1 MFETCVNRNSSVS
14 ALRDGGFRIEP
25 HIAGAAC
32 RTRMR
37 RKRLSRRPNFR
48 AGTLVAHATPLKRLH
63 RHDFPR
69 QTTRAEAAKGR
80 DCHRFAATCPVFAA
94 RLRWFARLLD
104 MCLKRFNPCWF
115 WFRSD
120 FAILILPQQE
130 RLDLVKKAPL
140 SKRLFVLDFVRLAIT
155 P

>member
-14 ALRDGGFRIEP
+14 ALRDGGFRIEQ

-37 RKRLSRRPNFR
+37 RKRLSLRPNFR

-80 DCHRFAATCPVFAA
+80 RLPPV
-94 RLRWFARLLD
+94 RRN
-104 MCLKRFNPCWF
+104 MPG
-115 WFRSD
+115 FRRKT
-120 FAILILPQQE
+120 P
-130 RLDLVKKAPL
+130 LVRASSRHVP
-140 SKRLFVLDFVRLAIT
+140 
-155 P
+155 